1 MTPARAR
8 YILNN
13 VGPFCSIP
21 YAFLHHHKADNRIHA
36 DGITRDEHYA
46 IIRLWRTM
54 PGSSHY
60 FNALQAIANGATV
73 PAEIPTDA
81 DGVPLHLPEADPLTI
96 PEASYQPG
104 YPGPCPEGMDW
115 SRWLA
120 MNNVD

>member
-8 YILNN
+8 QILANAKPDGCLRYDQITEEEDAAIRR
-13 VGPFCSIP
+13 VW
-21 YAFLHHHKADNRIHA
+21 ADRPRPSTY
-36 DGITRDEHYA
+36 GQ
-46 IIRLWRTM
+46 RLR
-54 PGSSHY
+54 
-60 FNALQAIANGATV
+60 AIARGEPI

>member
-8 YILNN
+8 SILAAR
-13 VGPFCSIP
+13 GPFGSIP
-21 YAFLHHHKADNRIHA
+21 FSFARNGGDTTDPN
-36 DGITRDEHYA
+36 GVTRDEHA
-46 IIRLWRTM
+46 AVVRLWNTL
-54 PGSSHY
+54 PGSSCY
-60 FNALQAIANGATV
+60 VDALQAIASSEPT

-81 DGVPLHLPEADPLTI
+81 DGIPLHFPEADPLTI